1 MNMLLLFIGL
11 VVVGISLVLQSRG
24 VIKPK
29 GVGAV
34 LLSSLAAVLIVLN
47 QWMIGRGSDIAW
59 VQHFH
64 WVLISMFVVGLIYWG
79 LSYRKSAEP
88 ENG

>member
-1 MNMLLLFIGL
+1 MNMLLLFMGL
-11 VVVGISLVLQSRG
+11 AVVGVSLVLQSRG

-29 GVGAV
+29 GIGAV

-64 WVLISMFVVGLIYWG
+64 WVLISMFVSGLIYWS
-79 LSYRKSAEP
+79 LSYHKSVKPKE
-88 ENG
+88 

>member
-1 MNMLLLFIGL
+1 MNMLLLFMGL
-11 VVVGISLVLQSRG
+11 AVVGVSLVLQSRG

-29 GVGAV
+29 GIGAV
-34 LLSSLAAVLIVLN
+34 LLSSLAAMLIVLN

-64 WVLISMFVVGLIYWG
+64 WVLISMFVAGLIYWSS
-79 LSYRKSAEP
+79 SYHKSAKPKE
-88 ENG
+88 